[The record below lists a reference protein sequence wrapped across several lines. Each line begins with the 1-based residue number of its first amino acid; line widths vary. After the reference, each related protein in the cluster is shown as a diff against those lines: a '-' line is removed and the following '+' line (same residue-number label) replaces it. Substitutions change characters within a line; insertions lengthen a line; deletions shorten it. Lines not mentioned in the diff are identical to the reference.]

1 MTRLI
6 VLACV
11 LTLAACIP
19 ATAAER
25 VPDWLRTVAAV
36 PAAAGSSTA
45 AAGDATV
52 LLDETTVTIA
62 PDGRLTIEQRYA
74 ARIHS
79 ADGKASARARAVYL
93 TDSDRVRAARGW
105 LLGGE
110 KASELQ
116 AADIVDVAA
125 SFDDVYN
132 EVRVRALDASA
143 RATPG
148 VVFGA
153 EISVESRSI
162 LLQFEWSL
170 QDRAAVDLAR
180 RTLRLPAGWTATS
193 VTFNHAPLT
202 PTVSGGAYTWHVR
215 DLPEIRAEAMAP
227 ALSDLAPRLA
237 ISVHPASG
245 APGVTFRT
253 WSDVSAWAASL
264 ADLSAAIE
272 PAVVAKATELTA
284 SAGTEAGKIAAI
296 ARYVQGLQYI
306 SIQTGMGRGGG
317 YRPRAPGLVLAR
329 GYGDCKDKANL
340 MRALLSAV
348 GIRSHLV
355 LIYSG
360 DRRYVRR
367 DWPSPQQ
374 FNHCIIAIALTE
386 ASPAWTT
393 LAHPEAGRVL
403 FFDPT
408 DPHGAL
414 GDLPDSEQG
423 SLALLALPGGSD
435 LVAAPTNAAELEG
448 DHTIEA
454 TLLSGGRLSGRV
466 SLTWRGQA
474 AVDARA
480 RLTTL
485 SATEFRDVLEARFR
499 QLLPGAEVRQVETRD
514 DRALR
519 AVTVTFQIEA
529 PSVARSLG
537 GLVVVTPV
545 SAAVLTLPELDS
557 DPRRHPIDLTGYRY
571 RERVRIALPGGF
583 AVDEL
588 PAPVALERSAGKYAR
603 QWRVEGGRLESERT
617 LDLAEVRLPAG
628 SAAEVRAFTR
638 EVREADAQP
647 IVLKPPR

>member
-1 MTRLI
+1 MTRPI
-6 VLACV
+6 GIACV
-11 LTLAACIP
+11 LILAAFP

-25 VPDWLRTVAAV
+25 GPDWLRAVAAA
-36 PAAAGSSTA
+36 PTPAGSSTA
-45 AAGDATV
+45 ADAGATV
-52 LLDETTVTIA
+52 LLDETTVTVA

-79 ADGKASARARAVYL
+79 ADGQASARARAVYL
-93 TDSDRVRAARGW
+93 TGSDRVRAARGW
-105 LLGGE
+105 FLAGE
-110 KASELQ
+110 NASEVP
-116 AADIVDVAA
+116 AAAIVDVAA
-125 SFDDVYN
+125 AFDDVYN
-132 EVRVRALDASA
+132 EVRVRAIDGSA

-153 EISVESRSI
+153 EISVESRSSF
-162 LLQFEWSL
+162 LQFEWSL

-180 RTLRLPAGWTATS
+180 RTLRLPPGWTATS
-193 VTFNHAPLT
+193 VTFNHPPLAPA
-202 PTVSGGAYTWHVR
+202 VSGGAYTWEVR
-215 DLPEIRAEAMAP
+215 GLPEIRAEAMAP

-237 ISVHPASG
+237 ISVHPAPG
-245 APGVTFRT
+245 AAGVTFRT

-264 ADLSAAIE
+264 ADVSAPIE
-272 PAVVAKATELTA
+272 PAVAAKAKELTA
-284 SAGTEAGKIAAI
+284 SADTEAAKIAAI

-317 YRPRAPGLVLAR
+317 YRPRAPGLVLTR

-340 MRALLSAV
+340 MRALLSAA

-355 LIYSG
+355 LIYAG

-374 FNHCIIAIALTE
+374 FNHCIIAISLTE
-386 ASPAWTT
+386 AAPAWTT
-393 LAHPEAGRVL
+393 LTHPEAGRVL

-408 DPHGAL
+408 DPHGVL

-435 LVAAPTNAAELEG
+435 LVAVPTNAAELEG
-448 DHTIEA
+448 DHTIDA
-454 TLLSGGRLSGRV
+454 TLLPGGRLSGRV

-474 AVDARA
+474 GVDARA
-480 RLTTL
+480 RLATL
-485 SATEFRDVLEARFR
+485 SAAEFRDTLEARFR
-499 QLLPGAEVRQVETRD
+499 QLLPGAAVGQVETRD
-514 DRALR
+514 DRASR
-519 AVTVTFQIEA
+519 AVSVTFQIEA
-529 PSVARSLG
+529 ASVTRSLG
-537 GLVVVTPV
+537 GLVVVPPV
-545 SAAVLTLPELDS
+545 SAAVVTLPEVDS
-557 DPRRHPIDLTGYRY
+557 DTRRHPIDLTGYRY

-588 PAPVALERSAGKYAR
+588 PAPVALERSAGTYAR
-603 QWRVEGGRLESERT
+603 RWRVEAGRLESERT

-647 IVLKPPR
+647 VVLKPLP

>member
-1 MTRLI
+1 MTRPI
-6 VLACV
+6 GIACV
-11 LTLAACIP
+11 LILAAFP

-25 VPDWLRTVAAV
+25 GPDWLRAVAAA
-36 PAAAGSSTA
+36 PTPAGSSTA
-45 AAGDATV
+45 ADAGATV
-52 LLDETTVTIA
+52 LLDETTVTVA

-79 ADGKASARARAVYL
+79 ADGQASARARAVYL
-93 TDSDRVRAARGW
+93 TGSDRVRAARGW
-105 LLGGE
+105 FLAGE
-110 KASELQ
+110 NASEVP
-116 AADIVDVAA
+116 AAAIVDVAA
-125 SFDDVYN
+125 AFDDVYN
-132 EVRVRALDASA
+132 EVRVRAIDGSA

-153 EISVESRSI
+153 EISVESRSSF
-162 LLQFEWSL
+162 LQFEWSL

-180 RTLRLPAGWTATS
+180 RTLRLPPGWTATS
-193 VTFNHAPLT
+193 VTFNHPPLAPA
-202 PTVSGGAYTWHVR
+202 VSGGAYTWEVR
-215 DLPEIRAEAMAP
+215 GLPEIRAEAMAP

-237 ISVHPASG
+237 ISVHPAPG
-245 APGVTFRT
+245 AAGVTFRT

-264 ADLSAAIE
+264 ADVSAPIE
-272 PAVVAKATELTA
+272 PAVAAKAKELTA
-284 SAGTEAGKIAAI
+284 SADTEAAKIAAI

-317 YRPRAPGLVLAR
+317 YRPRAPGLVLTR

-340 MRALLSAV
+340 MRALLSAA

-355 LIYSG
+355 LIYAG

-374 FNHCIIAIALTE
+374 FNHCIIAISLTE
-386 ASPAWTT
+386 AAPAWTT
-393 LAHPEAGRVL
+393 LTHPEAGQVL

-408 DPHGAL
+408 DPHGVL

-435 LVAAPTNAAELEG
+435 LVAVPTNAAELEG
-448 DHTIEA
+448 DHTIDA
-454 TLLSGGRLSGRV
+454 TLLPGGRLSGRV

-474 AVDARA
+474 GVDARA
-480 RLTTL
+480 RLATL
-485 SATEFRDVLEARFR
+485 SAAEFRDTLEARFR
-499 QLLPGAEVRQVETRD
+499 QLLPGAAVGQVETRD
-514 DRALR
+514 DRASR
-519 AVTVTFQIEA
+519 AVSVTFQIEA
-529 PSVARSLG
+529 ASVTRSLG
-537 GLVVVTPV
+537 GLVVVPPV
-545 SAAVLTLPELDS
+545 SAAVVTLPEVDS
-557 DPRRHPIDLTGYRY
+557 DTRRHPIDLTGYRY

-588 PAPVALERSAGKYAR
+588 PAPVALERSAGTYAR
-603 QWRVEGGRLESERT
+603 RWRVEAGRLESERT

-647 IVLKPPR
+647 VVLKPLP

>member
-1 MTRLI
+1 MIRPFVVVCAL
-6 VLACV
+6 V
-11 LTLAACIP
+11 LAACAP
-19 ATAAER
+19 AAAAER
-25 VPDWLRTVAAV
+25 VPDWLRAVAAA
-36 PAAAGSSTA
+36 PSAPESAAPVDG
-45 AAGDATV
+45 ATV
-52 LLDETTVTIA
+52 LLDETTVTVA

-79 ADGKASARARAVYL
+79 VEGKASARARAVYL
-93 TDSDRVRAARGW
+93 TDSDRVRATRGW
-105 LLGGE
+105 LLTGDRVT
-110 KASELQ
+110 ELQ
-116 AADIVDVAA
+116 EGDILDVAA
-125 SFDDVYN
+125 SADDVYN
-132 EVRVRALDASA
+132 DVRVRVLEASG

-153 EISVESRSI
+153 EISVESRSVF
-162 LLQFEWSL
+162 LQFEWSL

-193 VTFNHAPLT
+193 VTFNHPPLA
-202 PTVSGGAYTWHVR
+202 PTVSGGSYTWEVR
-215 DLPEIRAEAMAP
+215 GLPAIEAEAMAP

-237 ISVHPASG
+237 VSVHPAPG

-253 WSDVSAWAASL
+253 WSDVSNWAASL
-264 ADLSAAIE
+264 AEVSAAIE
-272 PAVVAKATELTA
+272 PAVAAKAKELTA
-284 SAGTEAGKIAAI
+284 SATTEAERIAAI

-340 MRALLSAV
+340 MRALLGAV
-348 GIRSHLV
+348 GIRAHLV
-355 LIYSG
+355 LIYAG

-386 ASPAWTT
+386 AAPAWTT

-408 DPHGAL
+408 DPYGAL

-423 SLALLALPGGSD
+423 SLSLLAMPGGSD
-435 LVAAPTNAAELEG
+435 LVAAPTNAAEIDG
-448 DHTIEA
+448 DHSIEA
-454 TLLSGGRLSGRV
+454 TLQAGGRLSGRV

-480 RLTTL
+480 RLTAL
-485 SATEFRDVLEARFR
+485 SAAEYRDALEARFR
-499 QLLPGAEVRQVETRD
+499 QLLPGAGVGQVETRD
-514 DRALR
+514 DRAAR
-519 AVTVTFQIEA
+519 AVSVTFQIEA
-529 PSVARSLG
+529 PSVARPLA
-537 GLVVVTPV
+537 GLVVVPPV
-545 SAAVLTLPELDS
+545 SAATLALPEVES
-557 DPRRHPIDLTGYRY
+557 DTRRHPIDLTGYRY
-571 RERVRIALPGGF
+571 RERVRIALPAGF

-603 QWRVEGGRLESERT
+603 HWRVENGRLEGERT
-617 LDLAEVRLPAG
+617 LELAEVRLPAG

-638 EVREADAQP
+638 EAREADAQP
-647 IVLKPPR
+647 IVLKPAR